1 MLEKKIFHASAL
13 AALAKNVAGTEN
25 LGDGTHDGD
34 NLLWL
39 DEGVEANG
47 EMRLRGEAASDADG
61 KAELV
66 SRSE

>member
-13 AALAKNVAGTEN
+13 AALAKHVAGTEN
-25 LGDGTHDGD
+25 LGDGTHDRD

-66 SRSE
+66 SRSG